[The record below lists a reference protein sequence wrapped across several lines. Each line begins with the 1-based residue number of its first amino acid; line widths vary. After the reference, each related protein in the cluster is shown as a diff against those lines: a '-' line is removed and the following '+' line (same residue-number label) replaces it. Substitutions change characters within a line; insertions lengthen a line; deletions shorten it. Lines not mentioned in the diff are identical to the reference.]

1 MTATPMEKEPN
12 ALNLKTRF
20 SLIIVTALLAAG
32 CSSTAEKSQP
42 AIPPADPSQG
52 CTSSAVEHLKG
63 ETATPELLEQ
73 ARQQAGASTARILTP
88 GSVVTLEY
96 NRQRLNLNV
105 DDQRVITRVS
115 CG

>member
-1 MTATPMEKEPN
+1 M
-12 ALNLKTRF
+12 
-20 SLIIVTALLAAG
+20 
-32 CSSTAEKSQP
+32 
-42 AIPPADPSQG
+42 
-52 CTSSAVEHLKG
+52 EHLKV